1 MPVII
6 SKIDINSEHF
16 KQNQAYTVNLVKELN
31 TKTNIIL
38 QGGDITAQQK
48 HINKNKLL
56 ARDRIAR
63 LLDPNQA
70 QPFLELSQL
79 AAFGMYDNSIASAG
93 IITGIGQ
100 VAGTLCM
107 IIANDATVKGGT
119 YYPITIKKH
128 LRAQEIALEN
138 NLPCICLVDS
148 GGANLPY
155 QDEVFPDKEHFGRIF
170 YNQARMSAQ
179 NIPQISIVMGSCTA
193 GGAYVPAMSDE
204 VIMVQNQANIFLAG
218 PPLVKTAIG
227 EQVTAEQLGGADVHC
242 RLSGVADHLAVNEQ
256 HALLIARDIISYLNK
271 PTNNKINFQYNNI
284 IEQPLYP
291 ITDLYGII
299 PQDPRVSIDCR
310 EIIARIIDGSNFQ
323 EFKAL
328 YGKTIVCGFA
338 KIMGYSVAIIA
349 NNGILF
355 NESAIKATHFI
366 EICCKRKI
374 PLLFLQ
380 NITGF
385 MVGSKSEEQG
395 IAKNGAK
402 MVMAVANANIP
413 KITIIIGNSVGAGN
427 YAMCG
432 RAYSP
437 RFLWSWPNAKV
448 SVVGAEQAA
457 DVMLQLKGSTLS
469 SEERNQFRQKI
480 INQYQTQSSAYYAT
494 ARIWDDGIID
504 PINTRKVIGVGLSV
518 CYNAEIKD
526 TNFGI
531 FRM

>member
-6 SKIDINSEHF
+6 SKIDINSDSF
-16 KQNQAYTVNLVKELN
+16 RQNQAYNISLVKQLN
-31 TKTNIIL
+31 IKTNIIL
-38 QGGDITAQQK
+38 QGGGIAAQQK

-56 ARDRIAR
+56 VRDRIAK
-63 LLDPNQA
+63 LLDPNPT

-79 AAFGMYDNSIASAG
+79 AGFDMYDHVIASGG

-138 NLPCICLVDS
+138 NLPCIYLVDS

-155 QDEVFPDKEHFGRIF
+155 QDEVFADKEHFGRIF

-179 NIPQISIVMGSCTA
+179 NIPQISVVMGSCTA

-218 PPLVKTAIG
+218 PPLVKAAIG
-227 EQVTAEQLGGADVHC
+227 EQISAEQLGGADVHC
-242 RLSGVADHLAVNEQ
+242 RLSGVADHLAINEQ
-256 HALLIARDIISYLNK
+256 HALSIARDIIFYLNR
-271 PTNNKINFQYNNI
+271 TNNINNNI
-284 IEQPLYP
+284 TEQPLYP
-291 ITDLYGII
+291 ITELYGIM
-299 PQDPRVSIDCR
+299 PQDPRISVDCR

-349 NNGILF
+349 NNGVLF
-355 NESAIKATHFI
+355 NESAVKATHFI
-366 EICCKRKI
+366 EICCQRKI

-437 RFLWSWPNAKV
+437 RFLWSWPNAKT
-448 SVVGAEQAA
+448 SLIGAEPAA
-457 DVMLQLKGSTLS
+457 DVMLALQRSKLALN
-469 SEERNQFRQKI
+469 EHNQFRQKI
-480 INQYQTQSSAYYAT
+480 INQYQNQSSAYYAT

-504 PINTRKVIGVGLSV
+504 PINTRQVIGVGLSI
-518 CYNAEIKD
+518 CYNTDIKN